1 MTPVNILS
9 TRSFLGDLAFD
20 AHLPGSLLFI
30 LGWPLDGPG
39 WSRGRAYRPGFLA
52 GAPGP
57 LLDSCEHSKC
67 SDIFRHLR
75 RHRLALDFGKFI
87 VSLPDFCC
95 IAACPLSLRKL
106 LCYFA
111 HQVQPPSCP
120 PWLWPPQVEVSLYGT
135 AAASR
140 VSRPLQQFV
149 HCCNLG
155 FVWRRH
161 FRPQYV

>member
-1 MTPVNILS
+1 M
-9 TRSFLGDLAFD
+9 
-20 AHLPGSLLFI
+20 
-30 LGWPLDGPG
+30 
-39 WSRGRAYRPGFLA
+39 
-52 GAPGP
+52 
-57 LLDSCEHSKC
+57 
-67 SDIFRHLR
+67 
-75 RHRLALDFGKFI
+75 
-87 VSLPDFCC
+87 SLPDFCC

-155 FVWRRH
+155 FVWRNISGH
-161 FRPQYV
+161 NMFRAFLWHPLSHILAFAAALWQWPLGALVFLDRVFLFPCSLIGDAVLPFLAHMGKNKTCGAL